1 MMRKQLQPLTEE
13 QLQHLADHLN
23 DLSEDG
29 WDFPV
34 TDTILDQE
42 YLIELSD
49 GLSLENLDDS
59 DDSVWNDVKA
69 DKSFE
74 NKTKKK
80 MDVIW
85 KLKNLILN
93 DVQLPFKGYAS
104 LPSFVFMITTPYEC
118 FKYFLFSFM

>member
-1 MMRKQLQPLTEE
+1 MRKQLQPLTEE

-59 DDSVWNDVKA
+59 DDSV
-69 DKSFE
+69 
-74 NKTKKK
+74 
-80 MDVIW
+80 
-85 KLKNLILN
+85 
-93 DVQLPFKGYAS
+93 
-104 LPSFVFMITTPYEC
+104 
-118 FKYFLFSFM
+118 